1 MDTYFYKII
10 RPFISFLFKILFRPV
25 VLGIENIP
33 SSGGVI
39 LAGNHTK
46 WLDPIALIAINK
58 RQVHFLCKDELF
70 HGITKPIVKAMGCI
84 SVNRKIHDK
93 EALSLGYKT
102 LEKNNVIGIFPEGT
116 INRSS
121 DIVMPFKIGAVK
133 MAGKTNSY
141 LVPFT
146 ITGKYKLFKKGI
158 KIEFLKPYK
167 IKDSKTLDDENKKL
181 MHIISE
187 NLQKNI

>member
-102 LEKNNVIGIFPEGT
+102 LEKNNVIGIFPSVRLEKELKT
-116 INRSS
+116 INMNTLLLAPQ
-121 DIVMPFKIGAVK
+121 IE
-133 MAGKTNSY
+133 
-141 LVPFT
+141 
-146 ITGKYKLFKKGI
+146 KLFSIILYRETINDVIRSINSKFILPYFSSIIGPI
-158 KIEFLKPYK
+158 KRMY
-167 IKDSKTLDDENKKL
+167 KKL
-181 MHIISE
+181 PT
-187 NLQKNI
+187 K